1 MRGIGGIS
9 QPMRDRHRVFFRLIL
24 TELEFPLNA
33 LDGDFKSKNVI
44 EATRYSRMVD
54 ITSLPPIGV
63 VGFHPIRQDLKPSFQ
78 FIIGLQLDL
87 PIAMDGRVVVRRW
100 HVPVWIPRAGY
111 ITVWS
116 MENREG

>member
-33 LDGDFKSKNVI
+33 LDRDLESKNMV

-54 ITSLPPIGV
+54 ITGPPAIGV

-78 FIIGLQLDL
+78 LLIRLQLDL
-87 PIAMDGRVVVRRW
+87 PIAMDRRVVVRR
-100 HVPVWIPRAGY
+100 
-111 ITVWS
+111 
-116 MENREG
+116 